1 MSLKFFADKLLEQ
14 IKGLE
19 GFSASFDQLVAL
31 ADSKPDEL
39 IEEWE
44 YPELFNWLC
53 LFDKEWNE
61 DPTTPLKWNS
71 FSNSTMF
78 HGTFAMFHV
87 FIDENDNHYLFQMA
101 VGQGTAL
108 SFCRLEKNKSIIAY
122 NISTSIK
129 AVKMVADEKLTFLR
143 KKLSEITM
151 KQQDEKAEQ
160 TDYKRRIK
168 AVETAKELLALYD
181 MKIAPDAEKELQKW
195 KDELT
200 ELQEPWWNCPY
211 GS

>member
-19 GFSASFDQLVAL
+19 GFSASFDRLVAL
-31 ADSKPDEL
+31 ADRKPDEL

-78 HGTFAMFHV
+78 HV
-87 FIDENDNHYLFQMA
+87 FIDEKDNHYLFQMS
-101 VGQGTAL
+101 VGQGTAI
-108 SFCRLEKNKSIIAY
+108 SFCRLEKKKSIIAY
-122 NISTSIK
+122 NISTSFK
-129 AVKMVADEKLTFLR
+129 AVKMVAEEKLAFLR

-151 KQQDEKAEQ
+151 KQLGEKAEQ

-195 KDELT
+195 KDELA
-200 ELQEPWWNCPY
+200 ELQDP
-211 GS
+211 GGIARMAVKLSKT

>member
-19 GFSASFDQLVAL
+19 EFSASFDRLVAL
-31 ADSKPDEL
+31 ADRKPDEL

-78 HGTFAMFHV
+78 HV
-87 FIDENDNHYLFQMA
+87 FIDENDKH
-101 VGQGTAL
+101 
-108 SFCRLEKNKSIIAY
+108 
-122 NISTSIK
+122 
-129 AVKMVADEKLTFLR
+129 
-143 KKLSEITM
+143 
-151 KQQDEKAEQ
+151 
-160 TDYKRRIK
+160 
-168 AVETAKELLALYD
+168 
-181 MKIAPDAEKELQKW
+181 
-195 KDELT
+195 
-200 ELQEPWWNCPY
+200 
-211 GS
+211 

>member
-61 DPTTPLKWNS
+61 DPTTPLKWRIH
-71 FSNSTMF
+71 FLTAQCSTYSSTKM
-78 HGTFAMFHV
+78 T
-87 FIDENDNHYLFQMA
+87 
-101 VGQGTAL
+101 
-108 SFCRLEKNKSIIAY
+108 II
-122 NISTSIK
+122 ICFRWQSG
-129 AVKMVADEKLTFLR
+129 
-143 KKLSEITM
+143 
-151 KQQDEKAEQ
+151 
-160 TDYKRRIK
+160 
-168 AVETAKELLALYD
+168 KELLYRFA
-181 MKIAPDAEKELQKW
+181 
-195 KDELT
+195 
-200 ELQEPWWNCPY
+200 
-211 GS
+211 G